1 MAGEFTWFHV
11 GRPMQ
16 VHVIAVGKIKEK
28 YLQEGIAEYQKR
40 LRPYIKLTILE
51 IAEEKRIGHL
61 TPSDQKRIKE
71 AEGMRIMGAIPQD
84 SFVIVLDVNGVH
96 WSSETL
102 AENLHRY
109 EIAGRNSLSIIIG
122 GDLGLSDAVIA
133 RSTVRLSLSPMT
145 FTHQMI
151 RLIILEQIYRACKIN
166 HGEPY
171 HK

>member
-1 MAGEFTWFHV
+1 
-11 GRPMQ
+11 MQ
-16 VHVIAVGKIKEK
+16 ILIIAVGKIKEK
-28 YLQEGIAEYQKR
+28 YLQDGIAEYQKR
-40 LRPYIKLTILE
+40 LRPYVKMNILE
-51 IAEEKRIGHL
+51 IAEDKRIGHL

-71 AEGMRIMGAIPQD
+71 AEGMRILVSIPQD
-84 SFVIVLDVNGVH
+84 SFVIVLDINGVH

-102 AENLHRY
+102 AENLRQY

-133 RSTVRLSLSPMT
+133 RSNIRLSLSLMT

-166 HGEPY
+166 RNEPY

>member
-1 MAGEFTWFHV
+1 
-11 GRPMQ
+11 MQ
-16 VHVIAVGKIKEK
+16 IHLIAVGKIKEK
-28 YLQEGIAEYQKR
+28 YLREGILEYQKR
-40 LRPYIKLTILE
+40 LRPYVKLNIIE
-51 IAEEKRIGHL
+51 IVEEKRAGPL
-61 TPSDQKRIKE
+61 TPSDQNRIKE
-71 AEGMRIMGAIPQD
+71 AEGMRILGSIPPD

-102 AENLHRY
+102 AENLRQY

-133 RSTVRLSLSPMT
+133 RGSVRLSLSLMT

-151 RLIILEQIYRACKIN
+151 RQILLEQLYRACKIN
-166 HGEPY
+166 HHEPY

>member
-1 MAGEFTWFHV
+1 
-11 GRPMQ
+11 MQ
-16 VHVIAVGKIKEK
+16 ILIIAVGKIKEK
-28 YLQEGIAEYQKR
+28 YLQEGIAEYTKR
-40 LRPYIKLTILE
+40 LRPYVKLNILE
-51 IAEEKRIGHL
+51 ITEEKRIGHI

-71 AEGMRIMGAIPQD
+71 AEGMRILGAIPQD

-96 WSSETL
+96 WSSGTL
-102 AENLHRY
+102 AENLQRY

-133 RSTVRLSLSPMT
+133 RSNLRLSLSLMT

-151 RLIILEQIYRACKIN
+151 RLILLEQIYRACKIN
-166 HGEPY
+166 HNEPY

>member
-1 MAGEFTWFHV
+1 MGVSTCFPV

-16 VHVIAVGKIKEK
+16 ILIIAVGKIKEK
-28 YLQEGIAEYQKR
+28 YLQEGIAEYTKR
-40 LRPYIKLTILE
+40 LRPYVKLNILE
-51 IAEEKRIGHL
+51 ITEEKRIGHI

-71 AEGMRIMGAIPQD
+71 AEGMRILGAIPQD

-102 AENLHRY
+102 AENLQRY

-133 RSTVRLSLSPMT
+133 RSNLRLSLSLMT

-151 RLIILEQIYRACKIN
+151 RLILLEQIYRACKIN
-166 HGEPY
+166 HNEPY

>member
-1 MAGEFTWFHV
+1 
-11 GRPMQ
+11 MQ
-16 VHVIAVGKIKEK
+16 ILIIAVGKIKEK
-28 YLQEGIAEYQKR
+28 YLQEGIAEYAKR
-40 LRPYIKLTILE
+40 LRPYVKLNILE

-71 AEGMRIMGAIPQD
+71 AEGMRILGAIPQD
-84 SFVIVLDVNGVH
+84 
-96 WSSETL
+96 TL
-102 AENLHRY
+102 SLSLMSMGFTGQVRLWQK
-109 EIAGRNSLSIIIG
+109 ISTGMRLPGRNSLSIIIG

-133 RSTVRLSLSPMT
+133 RSTLRLSLSLMT

-151 RLIILEQIYRACKIN
+151 RLILLEQIYRACKIN

>member
-1 MAGEFTWFHV
+1 
-11 GRPMQ
+11 MQ

-28 YLQEGIAEYQKR
+28 YLQEGIAEYTKR

-133 RSTVRLSLSPMT
+133 RSNVRLSLSPMT

>member
-1 MAGEFTWFHV
+1 
-11 GRPMQ
+11 
-16 VHVIAVGKIKEK
+16 
-28 YLQEGIAEYQKR
+28 
-40 LRPYIKLTILE
+40 
-51 IAEEKRIGHL
+51 
-61 TPSDQKRIKE
+61 
-71 AEGMRIMGAIPQD
+71 MRIMGAIPQD

>member
-1 MAGEFTWFHV
+1 
-11 GRPMQ
+11 MQ
-16 VHVIAVGKIKEK
+16 ILIIAVGKIKEK

-40 LRPYIKLTILE
+40 LRPYVKMKIIE

-61 TPSDQKRIKE
+61 TPSDKKKIKV
-71 AEGMRIMGAIPQD
+71 AEGTRILEAIPLG
-84 SFVIVLDVNGVH
+84 SFVIVLDVKGVH
-96 WSSETL
+96 WSSEIL
-102 AENLHRY
+102 AENFQRY
-109 EIAGRNSLSIIIG
+109 EIAGKNSLSIIVG

-133 RSTVRLSLSPMT
+133 RSNLRLSLSLMT

-151 RLIILEQIYRACKIN
+151 RLILLEQIYRACKIN

>member
-1 MAGEFTWFHV
+1 VTGEFTCFSLE
-11 GRPMQ
+11 RSMQ
-16 VHVIAVGKIKEK
+16 ILIIAVSKIKEK

-40 LRPYIKLTILE
+40 LRPYIKMHILE
-51 IAEEKRIGHL
+51 IAEEKRVGPL
-61 TPSDQKRIKE
+61 TPSDKKRIKE
-71 AEGMRIMGAIPQD
+71 AEGMRILGAIPHD

-96 WSSETL
+96 WSSETF
-102 AENLHRY
+102 AENLQRY

-122 GDLGLSDAVIA
+122 GDLGLSEAVIA
-133 RSTVRLSLSPMT
+133 RSNLRLSLSLMT

-151 RLIILEQIYRACKIN
+151 RLVLLEQIYRACKIN